1 MSDVR
6 NPDPPPADDL
16 PDPEE
21 AELIAYLDGELEP
34 ADARQVEDRLDEDP
48 AFRARADALKKSYD
62 LLDYLPRPEP
72 SPTFATRTL
81 DRLPTS
87 RSSVEPSPVPSGPTA
102 ALPAPAPPS
111 RPWVWAAGIA
121 AAAAVALGAGYFAA
135 DTARKYFHPP
145 PAKEPDDIPLADLRV
160 IENLPLYAVA
170 DDLEFVTRLTDP
182 ELFGDDSPDRVGPAA
197 DKPPAKQLDQL
208 TRAFRALPPEQQARV
223 RDLDRQLH
231 EKEPAERARLF
242 RSLEAYAAWL
252 DRLPDAERRGVLSA
266 GTPGLRLGVVKEI
279 RERQW
284 MAALPEAIRNH
295 PEPDKRAEL
304 VRQWKEA
311 EADRRRAWGVARKNW
326 ESFQKNDPP
335 WPFNNAGLKK
345 DVQDY
350 VRAALRTDATKPDDR
365 PRGRLNGNELQRL
378 KTAQGEAEREGG
390 WAWYDYGRVVYDLAQ
405 KYPMLPEPASGKMV
419 LDIDD
424 LWPAAKAHFQVKG
437 ALKRAQAPLGKWPDF
452 ALFVWEESRTAAKKQ
467 FTIPGTVS
475 LGPSRPDEFKPP
487 VRDYLRVLERKATH
501 AEWDALRRLE
511 GKWPE
516 YPRELIKL
524 AKAHDLSVPGAMLPG
539 SPREWDRLYGP
550 RPTPKGT
557 AGEE

>member
-6 NPDPPPADDL
+6 NPNPPADDL

-21 AELIAYLDGELEP
+21 AELIAYLDGELDP
-34 ADARQVEDRLDEDP
+34 ADARKVEDRLDEDP
-48 AFRARADALKKSYD
+48 AFRAKADALKKSYD

-87 RSSVEPSPVPSGPTA
+87 RSSVESSPVPSGPTA
-102 ALPAPAPPS
+102 ALAAPAPPS
-111 RPWVWAAGIA
+111 RPWAWAAGIA
-121 AAAAVALGAGYFAA
+121 VAAAVALGAGYFAA
-135 DTARKYFHPP
+135 DTARKFFHPP
-145 PAKEPDDIPLADLRV
+145 PAKDPDDIPLADLRV

-170 DDLEFVTRLTDP
+170 DDLEFVTRLADP
-182 ELFGDDSPDRVGPAA
+182 ELFGDDHLDRLGPVA

-208 TRAFRALPPEQQARV
+208 TRAFRSLPPEQQARV

-242 RSLEAYAAWL
+242 RALEAYAAWL
-252 DRLPDAERRGVLSA
+252 DRLPDAERKGVLSA
-266 GTPGLRLGVVKEI
+266 GTPGLRLGVVHEI

-284 MAALPEAIRNH
+284 LAALPEAIRTQRD
-295 PEPDKRAEL
+295 PDKRAEM

-311 EADRRRAWGVARKNW
+311 EADRRRAWGVARKSW

-335 WPFNNAGLKK
+335 WPFSDPGLKK
-345 DVQDY
+345 DVQDH
-350 VRAALRTDATKPDDR
+350 VRAAFRTDARPKDR
-365 PRGRLNGNELQRL
+365 PQCRLQPFDLNRLHNAQR
-378 KTAQGEAEREGG
+378 EAERENG

-405 KYPMLPEPASGKMV
+405 KYPMLPEPASGKMI
-419 LDIDD
+419 LDIED
-424 LWPAAKAHFQVKG
+424 LSWPAAKNHFQAKG
-437 ALKRAQAPLGKWPDF
+437 PRNRAQNYVGKWPDF
-452 ALFVWEESRTAAKKQ
+452 ALFVWEESRSTAKKP
-467 FTIPGTVS
+467 FAIPGTLS
-475 LGPSRPDEFKPP
+475 LGPSRPDEFKLP
-487 VRDYLRVLERKATH
+487 VRFFLRALDKKVTAAER
-501 AEWDALRRLE
+501 DALRKLE

-516 YPRELIKL
+516 YPREMIKQ
-524 AKAHDLSVPGAMLPG
+524 ARAHDLSVPGVMLPG

-550 RPTPKGT
+550 RTAPKSP

>member
-6 NPDPPPADDL
+6 NPDPPADDL

-34 ADARQVEDRLDEDP
+34 ADARKVEDRLDEDP

-87 RSSVEPSPVPSGPTA
+87 RSSVEASPVPSGSA
-102 ALPAPAPPS
+102 AVPPAPAPPS
-111 RPWVWAAGIA
+111 RPWLWAAGVA
-121 AAAAVALGAGYFAA
+121 AAAAAALGIGYFAA
-135 DTARKYFHPP
+135 DTARTYFRPP
-145 PAKEPDDIPLADLRV
+145 PAREPDDIPLADLRV

-170 DDLEFVTRLTDP
+170 DDLEFVTKLADP
-182 ELFGDDSPDRVGPAA
+182 ELFGDDYPDRSAPTAA

-223 RDLDRQLH
+223 RELDRQLY
-231 EKEPAERARLF
+231 EKGPAERGRLF
-242 RSLEAYAAWL
+242 RVLEAYAAWL
-252 DRLPDAERRGVLSA
+252 DRLPDAERKGVLSA
-266 GTPGLRLGVVKEI
+266 GTPGLRLVVVKEI

-284 MAALPEAIRNH
+284 MASLPEVIRTQSE
-295 PEPDKRAEL
+295 PEKRAEM

-311 EADRRRAWGVARKNW
+311 EANRRRAWGVARKNW
-326 ESFQKNDPP
+326 EAFQKNDPP

-345 DVQDY
+345 DVQEF
-350 VRAALRTDATKPDDR
+350 VKTALRPEATKPDDR

-378 KTAQGEAEREGG
+378 KTAQGDAEREGG
-390 WAWYDYGRVVYDLAQ
+390 WAWYDYGRVAYELTQ
-405 KYPMLPEPASGKMV
+405 KYPMLPEPASGKLV

-437 ALKRAQAPLGKWPDF
+437 AAKRAQTPLGKWPDF
-452 ALFVWEESRTAAKKQ
+452 ALFVWEESHTGKKQ
-467 FTIPGTVS
+467 FTIPTTVS

-487 VRDYLRVLERKATH
+487 VRDFLKVLERKTTA
-501 AEWDALRRLE
+501 AEWDALKRLE

-516 YPRELIKL
+516 YSRELIKV
-524 AKAHDLSVPGAMLPG
+524 AKAHDLSMPGAMLPG

-550 RPTPKGT
+550 RPPAPKPP
-557 AGEE
+557 GEE